1 MVLGGRN
8 TPFFF
13 FCLIYTHFYIF
24 PLRMFGYRSV
34 RVCLCDFI
42 LRSLQLNFWKVV
54 LPTIPPLYPQIH
66 VGKGFPWNQAKLVQF
81 FSVYTHKS
89 VQQTAKNPARLHRTC
104 WAWLEA
110 FLAWMGEVRLN
121 LAWQGL
127 VLVWMHQMKTQVLHH
142 INFLIIVTVAF
153 ADDDILLAYY
163 EKKNHIYLN
172 GLTHFILKKEGCF
185 FVTSIIL
192 LSSYRACKW
201 RK

>member
-1 MVLGGRN
+1 MSQSIQFFRCFTWIFFALFLLLCLLILFEFLSVFFTSIQYFILAGISRIIYGFGRKKYS
-8 TPFFF
+8 FFF

-42 LRSLQLNFWKVV
+42 LRSVQLNFRKVV

-66 VGKGFPWNQAKLVQF
+66 IGKGFPWNQGKLVQF

-121 LAWQGL
+121 LAW
-127 VLVWMHQMKTQVLHH
+127 
-142 INFLIIVTVAF
+142 
-153 ADDDILLAYY
+153 
-163 EKKNHIYLN
+163 
-172 GLTHFILKKEGCF
+172 
-185 FVTSIIL
+185 
-192 LSSYRACKW
+192 
-201 RK
+201 